1 MPSYVYASFLRR
13 RNPFL
18 SRDLRIVS
26 CVLAGLIFVQL
37 RLSTM
42 KIPCLLSLLASTA
55 FAFAPTTISSNRPA
69 TQLFLHERV
78 EEAIAEAYRVCG
90 QDPGSREC
98 AVCWDIVSELQAA
111 ESHRGRP
118 MQGGGGAVNMSPDG
132 QALMSSFN
140 ILLAKIDGKMD
151 QALATT
157 EKLAELGL
165 RDPEIADLHQRAYE
179 MKEAVWNARRS
190 LGQ

>member
-1 MPSYVYASFLRR
+1 
-13 RNPFL
+13 
-18 SRDLRIVS
+18 
-26 CVLAGLIFVQL
+26 
-37 RLSTM
+37 M
-42 KIPCLLSLLASTA
+42 KIPCFPLLASTA
-55 FAFAPTTISSNRPA
+55 FAFAPTTISSSRPA
-69 TQLFLHERV
+69 TQLSLYDRV
-78 EEAIAEAYRVCG
+78 EEAIAEANRVCALCG
-90 QDPGSREC
+90 PGAAPGAQERC
-98 AVCWDIVSELQAA
+98 AAAWDVVEELQAA

>member
-1 MPSYVYASFLRR
+1 
-13 RNPFL
+13 
-18 SRDLRIVS
+18 
-26 CVLAGLIFVQL
+26 
-37 RLSTM
+37 M
-42 KIPCLLSLLASTA
+42 KIPCFPLLASTA
-55 FAFAPTTISSNRPA
+55 FAFAPTTISSSRPA
-69 TQLFLHERV
+69 IQLSMYDLV
-78 EEAIAEAYRVCG
+78 EEAIAEANKICAESG
-90 QDPGSREC
+90 PGSQDCRV
-98 AVCWDIVSELQAA
+98 AWDIVEELEAA
-111 ESHRGRP
+111 DSHRGGP

>member
-1 MPSYVYASFLRR
+1 M
-13 RNPFL
+13 
-18 SRDLRIVS
+18 
-26 CVLAGLIFVQL
+26 LAGLIFVQL

-42 KIPCLLSLLASTA
+42 KIPCLLPLLASTA
-55 FAFAPTTISSNRPA
+55 FAFAPTTISSSRPA
-69 TQLFLHERV
+69 THMSLYDRV
-78 EEAIAEAYRVCG
+78 EEAIAEANRVCAQSG
-90 QDPGSREC
+90 PGSKEC
-98 AVCWDIVSELQAA
+98 AVAWDIVEELEAA
-111 ESHRGRP
+111 DSHRGRP
-118 MQGGGGAVNMSPDG
+118 MQGGEGAVNMSPDG